1 LSIDSLLVGV
11 LRERRRARCACLHRQ
26 RQTDLH
32 ADGDLDLPASRKT
45 TRVSSA
51 ILPGAQTRPRDLH
64 AGTNAERGLL
74 VYLLNVVTLR
84 CLIVDD
90 NPEFGERARGLL
102 AQQGL
107 TIVGVATSI
116 ADAVRRVDDL
126 HPDVA
131 LVDVRLGDESGFD
144 LARRLLGGATHPE
157 LRVILISTHEAS
169 EFDDL
174 LEGSPAAGFIAKTD
188 LSADAIRR
196 VLAAGGDG

>member
-1 LSIDSLLVGV
+1 VCSGSVAEHAAAVFTASAKPICTQTEIWTCLLAG
-11 LRERRRARCACLHRQ
+11 RRQ
-26 RQTDLH
+26 E
-32 ADGDLDLPASRKT
+32 
-45 TRVSSA
+45 SSA
-51 ILPGAQTRPRDLH
+51 RPSPVRADLH
-64 AGTNAERGLL
+64 AGTNAGRALV

-102 AQQGL
+102 ERQGL
-107 TIVGVATSI
+107 TIVGLATSI
-116 ADAVRRVDDL
+116 AEAVRHVDEL

-144 LARRLLGGATHPE
+144 LARRLLDGEAHPD
-157 LRVILISTHEAS
+157 LRVILISTYEAS

-174 LEGSPAAGFIAKTD
+174 IEGSPAAGFIAKTD

-196 VLAAGGDG
+196 VLAAAGGDG